1 MCWESFVSDM
11 RRGQVCGESFVPE
24 VGPPLGPVAGLLP
37 LTGTVAGSSVPLVFS
52 MSVVMGVLHYT
63 KPSCGVSPACRTLVS
78 CNSPRLVTM
87 RSRSGA
93 LLRPNRRPP
102 RQMTLQTGCCGRG
115 RLRFGHNGVRRAVLV
130 APKPLNMRVNPSI
143 RTLTPR
149 YTPGR
154 RRPRADR
161 RAHVRMRGLTC
172 ASRGQGPRPP
182 PIGPACA

>member
-1 MCWESFVSDM
+1 M

-93 LLRPNRRPP
+93 LLRPKCRPP

-143 RTLTPR
+143 CAWAASIYAWAALPTCEVS
-149 YTPGR
+149 G
-154 RRPRADR
+154 PRADR
-161 RAHVRMRGLTC
+161 SAHVRMRGLTC